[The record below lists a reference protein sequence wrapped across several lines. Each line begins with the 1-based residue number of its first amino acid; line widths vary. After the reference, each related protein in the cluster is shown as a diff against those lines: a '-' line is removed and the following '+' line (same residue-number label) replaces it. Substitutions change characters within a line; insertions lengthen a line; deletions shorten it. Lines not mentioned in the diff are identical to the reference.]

1 MTDKIREYERRKAI
15 IEQTAE
21 TYEEYVEQIKA
32 LIKELRV

>member
-21 TYEEYVEQIKA
+21 THEEYVERIKA
-32 LIKELRV
+32 LVKELRV

>member
-21 TYEEYVEQIKA
+21 TQAEYVERIKA

>member
-15 IEQTAE
+15 IEQTAD
-21 TYEEYVEQIKA
+21 TCEEYVEQIKA